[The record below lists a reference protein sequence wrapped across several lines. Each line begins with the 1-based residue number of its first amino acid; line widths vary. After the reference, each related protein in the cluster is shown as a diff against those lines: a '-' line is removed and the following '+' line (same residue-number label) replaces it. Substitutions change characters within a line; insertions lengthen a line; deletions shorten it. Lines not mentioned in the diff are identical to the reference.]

1 MKSLQII
8 LFAVL
13 GLMLFAEARR
23 FKSSTHK
30 MLPWKPITT
39 PKPVVMKLSKSL
51 TRAQRL
57 ELSDHCKA
65 NGMECRLAEECCN
78 LKCAIATKRCI
89 ELINPQDVLAQNIYG
104 I

>member
-1 MKSLQII
+1 MKSFKII

-13 GLMLFAEARR
+13 GLMLFVDARR
-23 FKSSTHK
+23 FRSTTYK

-39 PKPVVMKLSKSL
+39 PKPIVMNLSKDLS
-51 TRAQRL
+51 RAQRI

-65 NGMECRLAEECCN
+65 SGMECRIAEECCN
-78 LKCAIATKRCI
+78 LKCAIANHKCI
-89 ELINPQDVLAQNIYG
+89 ELLNPDDILAPNIYG